1 VFAIGI
7 NGLFFPNK
15 TGEVAP
21 PVAAPVMP
29 FKDAAVP
36 AKIQVFVSDYLL
48 ASLTSSVFKA
58 TNLTESA
65 KYVISHTMVPAGHP
79 IELNT
84 TALELLF
91 PGVVAKYGKD
101 RPVDIQLD
109 IKGLRNLNAKENSM
123 ALDADLGLQF
133 LVEKADGVN
142 ETAIDLTFESLHLGF
157 TSTIEGMN
165 LKPNV
170 TSVSMKD
177 IKVASS

>member
-1 VFAIGI
+1 
-7 NGLFFPNK
+7 
-15 TGEVAP
+15 
-21 PVAAPVMP
+21 
-29 FKDAAVP
+29 
-36 AKIQVFVSDYLL
+36 
-48 ASLTSSVFKA
+48 
-58 TNLTESA
+58 
-65 KYVISHTMVPAGHP
+65 MVPAGHP

-109 IKGLRNLNAKENSM
+109 IKGLKNLNAKENSM

-133 LVEKADGVN
+133 LVEKADGTN

-170 TSVSMKD
+170 TSVTMKD